1 MDTIIYLLKG
11 AFKILLL
18 MIGAAMLFG
27 GGICVVADAFFL
39 FSSQAGSVAIWL
51 GASALVALIG
61 WGLIALAQSIRPS
74 SSDKPDNSEQ
84 IKKPEEK

>member
-27 GGICVVADAFFL
+27 GGICVVADAFFI

-61 WGLIALAQSIRPS
+61 WGS
-74 SSDKPDNSEQ
+74 SHWLNRYDRLRLTNQ
-84 IKKPEEK
+84 ITQRK